1 MTVQITI
8 LGLGQIGASVG
19 LALAKSKDQV
29 TRIGSDSRPEVAGRA
44 LKMGA
49 VDKTVFNIPD
59 AVAKADAVVLAV
71 PVDELR
77 MTMEAIA
84 ADLKP
89 GVVVLDTSLAPSQFT
104 AWAKELFPPE
114 DRYILTFTPA
124 INPALLHETSGG
136 LEGARVD
143 LFQKATIYIS
153 NPIGVDASA
162 IQFGENLARI
172 LGGMPLFADAV
183 EVDGLL
189 SSVHLLPNLTAAA
202 VLGATIGKPGWLEAR
217 KLASSGYAAV
227 TQPLSA
233 LDSTK
238 GLAAAAV
245 TQRLGVLNGLDVL
258 IDELLQLRALV
269 DAGEVD
275 KLNERLDRAQG
286 MRDLWLQ
293 QRIEAK
299 WDDVL
304 EKGPEL
310 PTLGET
316 LGRLIGLRPK
326 SQQRDQRK

>member
-29 TRIGSDSRPEVAGRA
+29 TRIGSDSRPDMAGRA
-44 LKMGA
+44 LKLGA

-59 AVAKADAVVLAV
+59 AVAKADAVILAV
-71 PVDELR
+71 PTEELR

-124 INPALLHETSGG
+124 INPALFNETNTG
-136 LEGARVD
+136 LQAARAD
-143 LFQKATIYIS
+143 LFQKATIFIS

-172 LGGMPLFADAV
+172 LGASPLFADAA
-183 EVDGLL
+183 EVDGLI
-189 SSVHLLPNLTAAA
+189 SSVRLMPDLVAAA
-202 VLGATIGKPGWLEAR
+202 LAGATIGKPGWLEAR
-217 KLASSGYAAV
+217 KLASNSYAHVTYPLTAV
-227 TQPLSA
+227 ETPKDLGTAA
-233 LDSTK
+233 LI
-238 GLAAAAV
+238 
-245 TQRLGVLNGLDVL
+245 QRAGILNGIDGL
-258 IDELLQLRALV
+258 IDELVQMRAMV
-269 DAGEVD
+269 EDGEVD
-275 KLNERLDRAQG
+275 KLSERIERVQG
-286 MRDLWLQ
+286 MREMWMQ

-299 WDDVL
+299 WDDTL
-304 EKGPEL
+304 EKGPAM
-310 PTLGET
+310 PTFGET
-316 LGRLIGLRPK
+316 IGRLVGLRPK
-326 SQQRDQRK
+326 STRDQRK